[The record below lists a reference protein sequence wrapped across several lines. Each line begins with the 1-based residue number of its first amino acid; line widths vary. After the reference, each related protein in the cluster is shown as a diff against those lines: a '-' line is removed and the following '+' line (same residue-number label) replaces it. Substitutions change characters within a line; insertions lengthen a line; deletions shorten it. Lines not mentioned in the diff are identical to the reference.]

1 MKEPKVR
8 VGIMSGQ
15 EIRFCFHG
23 DYLFGEACFTGEQLV
38 TYSSEGIK
46 WKDKYYSE
54 LLFEPSGFTESFFEL
69 YEVSIGIGFH
79 WERRENQSF
88 QGALKFIVEN
98 GKLLVINL
106 VPLETYLISVIS
118 SEMSASASLELLK
131 AHAVISRSWLMN
143 KLKSVNGVS
152 VGKSEKPQ
160 FAIQDSQLIKWYDTD
175 DHLLFDVCADDHCQ
189 RYQGITRASRPT
201 VTQAVTETAGEVL
214 MYEGEICDARFSK
227 CCGGAFEE
235 FQYCWEDKKY
245 PYLSGQRDSK
255 KCTELPDLRLETEA
269 EKWIKSIPDSFC
281 NTTDQRILRQVLNNY
296 DQETINFYRWKVVY
310 TQDELSELI
319 NRRSGIDFG
328 TVKELIPVERGV
340 SGRVV
345 RLKIVGSKRTL
356 TIGKELEIRR
366 ILSTSHLYSSAFVV
380 ERKGD
385 QFILYGAGWG
395 HGVGLCQI
403 GAAVMG
409 EQGYNYNEILLHYY
423 IGAMVNK
430 LY

>member
-143 KLKSVNGVS
+143 KLKSVNGVL

-235 FQYCWEDKKY
+235 FQYCWEDKKH
-245 PYLSGQRDSK
+245 PYLS
-255 KCTELPDLRLETEA
+255 
-269 EKWIKSIPDSFC
+269 
-281 NTTDQRILRQVLNNY
+281 RQ
-296 DQETINFYRWKVVY
+296 
-310 TQDELSELI
+310 
-319 NRRSGIDFG
+319 
-328 TVKELIPVERGV
+328 
-340 SGRVV
+340 
-345 RLKIVGSKRTL
+345 
-356 TIGKELEIRR
+356 
-366 ILSTSHLYSSAFVV
+366 
-380 ERKGD
+380 
-385 QFILYGAGWG
+385 
-395 HGVGLCQI
+395 
-403 GAAVMG
+403 
-409 EQGYNYNEILLHYY
+409 
-423 IGAMVNK
+423 
-430 LY
+430 